1 MRNAAREE
9 YRLAYDREGH
19 VERREHFDGR
29 VYRLA
34 WKNGDLQS
42 SLDPCER
49 LTAYTYDLAGRI
61 VSRKTPEGETTWKYV
76 GRDVAAIA
84 NENGVLAYE
93 RDETGQVVV
102 ENQLG
107 TEIRYERDGM
117 GRRTKQTTPWGE
129 TRHAYDANGDWIGL
143 EHGDAQIKVERDA
156 MGREVR
162 RHVGTASEGQ
172 IGTFDQA
179 FDPVGRLTGQRYRP
193 GGKEDVAWWR
203 HVQYDAV
210 GNPTRIADSARGTK
224 DYLHNAAGQLVGVL
238 HDGKAG
244 EFYDWDSRGN
254 IVYEAEIDDASGVFA
269 AVAQQM
275 DRMGPVLAKAP
286 RKSTERRF
294 GKGSR
299 ISESKQ
305 ADKTITYLHD
315 AAGCVIEKTVRHADG
330 RVEAYKFEWNTLGQ
344 MVSATVPGG
353 GVWKYR
359 YDATGRRAQKN
370 SGPHRATTRWDAAHI
385 VNTETSAES
394 DSPSQRPPVAV
405 FAPGNWA
412 PAISCTFAGKPTFLI
427 VGESNNS
434 VALIGGRRGT
444 GVVSVNRSTWG
455 CDPTEAPERQ
465 AFAGQSIDVETGLY
479 YNVFR
484 FYDPDSR
491 RYLSPDPISLGGGI
505 NEFKF
510 VDSPATS
517 SDPLGLS
524 PEGSIPCTVNAEASS
539 DNQAGE
545 LEVDPG
551 SVNFSQRTVGPQV
564 EAYAQA
570 MSAGTWDW
578 SKSGPLRVMD
588 VDGQL
593 ISYDNRRL
601 MAAQQAGLDT
611 VPVVVVDP
619 AATMPGS
626 QKTWLQAFDRRR
638 NDNRNV
644 DAGGAVPPSGLSSQP
659 TVT

>member
-29 VYRLA
+29 VYRLG
-34 WKNGDLQS
+34 WKNGDLQT

-49 LTAYTYDLAGRI
+49 LTAYKYDLAGRI

-76 GRDVAAIA
+76 GRGVAAIA

-93 RDETGQVVV
+93 PDETGQVIV

-129 TRHAYDANGDWIGL
+129 TRYAYDANGDWIGL

-156 MGREVR
+156 MGREIR
-162 RHVGTASEGQ
+162 RHVGTASEGPL
-172 IGTFDQA
+172 GTFDQA
-179 FDPVGRLTGQRYRP
+179 YDPVGRLTGQRYRP

-254 IVYEAEIDDASGVFA
+254 IVYEAEIDDDASGVFA

-275 DRMGPVLAKAP
+275 DRMGAVLAKAT
-286 RKSTERRF
+286 RRSTERRF

-315 AAGCVIEKTVRHADG
+315 AAGCVVEKTVRHADG

-344 MVSATVPGG
+344 MVRAVVPGG

-359 YDATGRRAQKN
+359 YDAMGRRVEKLDDAQC
-370 SGPHRATTRWDAAHI
+370 R
-385 VNTETSAES
+385 TETLWAGFRIAGSLIRRGRQNTAERSIPSHAPDATDVSVVSGTNGHVFLLADQALRPSAKVGQ
-394 DSPSQRPPVAV
+394 D
-405 FAPGNWA
+405 GTILA
-412 PAISCTFAGKPTFLI
+412 PAM
-427 VGESNNS
+427 
-434 VALIGGRRGT
+434 
-444 GVVSVNRSTWG
+444 STWS
-455 CDPTEAPERQ
+455 EFARQ
-465 AFAGQSIDVETGLY
+465 AYEFSFCGQTSYEETSLS

-484 FYDPDSR
+484 YYDPSSR
-491 RYLSPDPISLGGGI
+491 RYLSPDPVGLHAGW
-505 NEFKF
+505 NEFSF
-510 VDSPATS
+510 VASPVRFA
-517 SDPLGLS
+517 DPYGLC
-524 PEGSIPCTVNAEASS
+524 PEDQET
-539 DNQAGE
+539 
-545 LEVDPG
+545 PG
-551 SVNFSQRTVGPQV
+551 QKQGGLTI
-564 EAYAQA
+564 
-570 MSAGTWDW
+570 
-578 SKSGPLRVMD
+578 
-588 VDGQL
+588 VDGEYSDSE
-593 ISYDNRRL
+593 I
-601 MAAQQAGLDT
+601 AAAKYR
-611 VPVVVVDP
+611 PI
-619 AATMPGS
+619 
-626 QKTWLQAFDRRR
+626 
-638 NDNRNV
+638 
-644 DAGGAVPPSGLSSQP
+644 
-659 TVT
+659 

>member
-19 VERREHFDGR
+19 VERREYFDGR
-29 VYRLA
+29 VYRLG
-34 WKNGDLQS
+34 WKNGDLQT

-49 LTAYTYDLAGRI
+49 LTAYRYDLAGRI

-93 RDETGQVVV
+93 HDETGQVIV

-129 TRHAYDANGDWIGL
+129 TKYAYDANGDWIGL
-143 EHGDAQIKVERDA
+143 EHGDAQIKVERYA

-275 DRMGPVLAKAP
+275 DRMGAVLAKAT
-286 RKSTERRF
+286 RRSTERRF

-315 AAGCVIEKTVRHADG
+315 AAGCVVEKTVRHADG

-344 MVSATVPGG
+344 MVRATAPDGA
-353 GVWKYR
+353 VWDYR
-359 YDATGRRAQKN
+359 YDAKSRRTIKAAQCGEVSIFSWDGMSPLAHGATDITGRSN
-370 SGPHRATTRWDAAHI
+370 VTLTTSPPYELPPAFSQIIR
-385 VNTETSAES
+385 NTEKTTVEFFLPNEVGCTHRTHNSS
-394 DSPSQRPPVAV
+394 NISPSAS
-405 FAPGNWA
+405 
-412 PAISCTFAGKPTFLI
+412 I
-427 VGESNNS
+427 
-434 VALIGGRRGT
+434 
-444 GVVSVNRSTWG
+444 WG
-455 CDPTEAPERQ
+455 SRHQP
-465 AFAGQSIDVETGLY
+465 FAGQLFDEETGIF

-484 FYDPDSR
+484 YYDSDTR
-491 RYLSPDPISLGGGI
+491 RYLSPDPIGLRGGL
-505 NEFKF
+505 NEYSF
-510 VDSPATS
+510 VSTPVAEW
-517 SDPLGLS
+517 DPLGLITAGCDD
-524 PEGSIPCTVNAEASS
+524 EQIVSIDPDDIRFSQASVSGVNDIEKSMAANGWVGAPINVVRMP
-539 DNQAGE
+539 DGE
-545 LEVDPG
+545 LTTFDNTRLLAASRAGVD
-551 SVNFSQRTVGPQV
+551 V
-564 EAYAQA
+564 QA
-570 MSAGTWDW
+570 IVHEPDDPFPADRWTP
-578 SKSGPLRVMD
+578 KSGIQPD
-588 VDGQL
+588 TWASA
-593 ISYDNRRL
+593 ISARI
-601 MAAQQAGLDT
+601 AQQNRSYRATYPNGS
-611 VPVVVVDP
+611 PV
-619 AATMPGS
+619 TGS
-626 QKTWLQAFDRRR
+626 
-638 NDNRNV
+638 
-644 DAGGAVPPSGLSSQP
+644 SE
-659 TVT
+659 